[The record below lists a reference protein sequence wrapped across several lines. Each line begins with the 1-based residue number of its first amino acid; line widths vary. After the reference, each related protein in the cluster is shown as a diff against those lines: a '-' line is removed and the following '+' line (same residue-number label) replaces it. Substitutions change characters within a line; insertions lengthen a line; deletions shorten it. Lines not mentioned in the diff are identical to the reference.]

1 VSNKIYPD
9 LDIKDNINFN
19 TPIKKE
25 KGDNKMARI
34 LIIDDD
40 PDIVLAIRMS
50 LEVEGYEVIEAN
62 SGAQGIDMIKAERPD
77 LIILDVMMETKTEGF
92 QMALKLHSPDPTSE
106 FVEFKDIPILMLTA
120 IHSTTPLRFEPDID
134 YLPVELFVDKPIELE
149 DLVGKVEWM
158 LSQKEV
164 S

>member
-158 LSQKEV
+158 LSQKKV

>member
-1 VSNKIYPD
+1 
-9 LDIKDNINFN
+9 
-19 TPIKKE
+19 
-25 KGDNKMARI
+25 MARI

-40 PDIVLAIRMS
+40 PDIVLAIRMC
-50 LEVEGYEVIEAN
+50 LEAEGYEVIEAS

-158 LSQKEV
+158 LSQKKV

>member
-1 VSNKIYPD
+1 MD
-9 LDIKDNINFN
+9 
-19 TPIKKE
+19 
-25 KGDNKMARI
+25 RI

-40 PDIVLAIRMS
+40 PDIVLAIRMC
-50 LEVEGYEVIEAN
+50 LEAEGYEVIEAN

-158 LSQKEV
+158 LSQKKV

>member
-1 VSNKIYPD
+1 
-9 LDIKDNINFN
+9 
-19 TPIKKE
+19 
-25 KGDNKMARI
+25 MARI

-40 PDIVLAIRMS
+40 PDIVLAVRMS
-50 LEVEGYEVIEAN
+50 LEAEGYEVIEAN
-62 SGAQGIDMIKAERPD
+62 RGAQGIDMIKAERPD

-106 FVEFKDIPILMLTA
+106 FVEYKDIPILMLTA

-134 YLPVELFVDKPIELE
+134 YLPVELFVDKPIDPE
-149 DLVGKVEWM
+149 DLVGKVEWL
-158 LSQKEV
+158 LSQEKV